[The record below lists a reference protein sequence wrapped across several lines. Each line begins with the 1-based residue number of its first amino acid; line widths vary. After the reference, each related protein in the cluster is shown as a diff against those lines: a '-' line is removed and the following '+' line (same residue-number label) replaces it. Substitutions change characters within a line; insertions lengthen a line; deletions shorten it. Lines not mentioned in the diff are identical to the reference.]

1 MIKPYLSQLATSG
14 DWAGVAFAVVDV
26 DALESVAAA
35 QGVSSMPTTM
45 AFKGGK
51 KLGEVIG
58 ANKSAIAELLATHK

>member
-14 DWAGVAFAVVDV
+14 DWAGVTFAVVDV
-26 DALESVAAA
+26 DALEAVAAA
-35 QGVSSMPTTM
+35 QGITSMPTTM

-58 ANKSAIAELLATHK
+58 TSKAAIAELLTTHR